1 MNTHYVITRNMS
13 VRDFDN
19 NDYDTEDV
27 VQILEGV
34 FSNLATAKG
43 RCAVM
48 NEIAAQV
55 PYDYEVESGEP
66 RYEVK
71 PIEVI

>member
-34 FSNLATAKG
+34 FSNLATAKA

-48 NEIAAQV
+48 NEEASKA